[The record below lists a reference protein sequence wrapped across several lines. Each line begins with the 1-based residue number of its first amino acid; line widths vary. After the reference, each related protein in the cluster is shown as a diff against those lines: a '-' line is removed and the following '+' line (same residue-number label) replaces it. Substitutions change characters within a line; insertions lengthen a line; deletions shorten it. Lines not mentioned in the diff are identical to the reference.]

1 MMRQNVFIYF
11 PADTYLGRISL
22 PLPSAIAD
30 QQGEAAHARLYT
42 LGVCSEVTFSA
53 GEKEFS
59 SCKRWLEIG
68 PRPSGPASCP
78 GGAACRLQNGW
89 SFIRPTGALLLRLTH
104 FPLWSWFGPWVPLPW
119 LSAEVGWNR
128 LLMGTGPPQGGDVC
142 LGGWMASL

>member
-89 SFIRPTGALLLRLTH
+89 SFKAHWCPASPPYSLSPVVLVRPMGPFALAV
-104 FPLWSWFGPWVPLPW
+104 S
-119 LSAEVGWNR
+119 
-128 LLMGTGPPQGGDVC
+128 
-142 LGGWMASL
+142 